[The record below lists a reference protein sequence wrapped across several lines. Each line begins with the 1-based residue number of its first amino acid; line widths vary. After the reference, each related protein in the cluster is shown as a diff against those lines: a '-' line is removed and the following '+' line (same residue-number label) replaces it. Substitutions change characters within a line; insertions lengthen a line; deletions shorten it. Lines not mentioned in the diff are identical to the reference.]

1 MTRREWIGAAGA
13 AALAEGAAPGYRLYW
28 GDLHNHNAVGYAQG
42 SIERTYD
49 IARTHLDFIA
59 FTPHAQWHDM
69 PEMPGN
75 AHRRWI
81 DGFKVTLDQWS
92 KVQKLAAENNNSGK
106 FVSLLAYEW
115 HSSHFG
121 DYCLYYPDDNRALEY
136 FDDVRK
142 LQAYA
147 KAAKAIVIPHHLAYK
162 QGWRGANWEFLDPS
176 VSPVIEVFSEHGL
189 SERDRMPHDYITHS
203 NGPRW
208 TRNTVQAAL
217 RRGFRVGFIA
227 SSDDHLGFPGAYGE
241 GIAGIYATELSRA
254 GIFDALMNRR
264 TIAVSGDRI
273 GLVARLN
280 GRWMGSVLPYAAE
293 RKIEVEVDAPDEIDR
308 IDVIKNGRTIYRH
321 FPEDHMDPP
330 GRWPGEALCR
340 LEFGWGP
347 WGALAMDRTCDWEV
361 EARIHH
367 GKILAVTPCF
377 QSGPYDEE
385 RRNRVVSHTE
395 SGCRFQLYTSRKQ
408 AYRERAA
415 NSVILRVGG
424 GPKSTLEVSLKRP
437 AAMTVRKTLAEL
449 MEHNEVEFTGR
460 FTSESFV
467 VHRLVTPDLARA
479 KFTFADRGRRDGA
492 DWYYARATLVN
503 GHQAWCSPIYVSA
516 EDK

>member
-1 MTRREWIGAAGA
+1 MGA
-13 AALAEGAAPGYRLYW
+13 AAATAVTEGATPEYRLYW

-49 IARTHLDFIA
+49 IARAHLDFIA

-75 AHRRWI
+75 AHKRWI
-81 DGFKVTLDQWS
+81 DGFKVTRDAWG
-92 KVQKLAAENNNSGK
+92 KVQKLAAENNNPGE

-121 DYCLYYPDDNRALEY
+121 DYCLYYPDDHRPLEY
-136 FDDVRK
+136 FEDVRK

-147 KAAKAIVIPHHLAYK
+147 KNSSAIVIPHHLAYK
-162 QGWRGANWEFLDPS
+162 QGWRGANWEFLDPT
-176 VSPVIEVFSEHGL
+176 VSPVIEIFSEHGL

-208 TRNTVQAAL
+208 TRNTMQAAL

-241 GIAGIYATELSRA
+241 GVAGIYATELSRK

-264 TIAVSGDRI
+264 TIGVSGDRI
-273 GLVARLN
+273 GIITRLN
-280 GRWMGSVLPYAAE
+280 GHWMGSVLPFARE
-293 RKIEVEVDAPDEIDR
+293 RRIDIDVAAPDEIDR
-308 IDVIKNGRTIYRH
+308 IDVIRNGRTIHRH

-347 WGALAMDRTCDWEV
+347 WGALAMDRTCDWDV

-367 GKILAVTPCF
+367 GKLQAVTPCF

-385 RRNRVVSHTE
+385 RRNRVLSRTE
-395 SGCRFQLYTSRKQ
+395 NGCRLQLYTSRRQ
-408 AYRERAA
+408 AYRERPT
-415 NSVILRVGG
+415 NSVVLHLAG
-424 GPKSTLEVSLKRP
+424 GPKSILEVTVKRP
-437 AAMTVRKTLAEL
+437 APITVRKTLAEL
-449 MEHNEVEFTGR
+449 AEHNEVEFTGR

-479 KFTFADRGRRDGA
+479 RFTVTDSGGGEGT

-503 GHQAWCSPIYVSA
+503 GHQAWCSPIYVSGM
-516 EDK
+516 KR